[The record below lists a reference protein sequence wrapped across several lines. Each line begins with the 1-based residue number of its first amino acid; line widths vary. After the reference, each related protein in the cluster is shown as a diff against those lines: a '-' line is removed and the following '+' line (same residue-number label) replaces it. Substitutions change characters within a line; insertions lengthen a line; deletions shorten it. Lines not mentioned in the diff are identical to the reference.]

1 MIFVNRDAE
10 LSFLR
15 RAWQED
21 KSQLVVIYGKRRVGK
36 TALVKEFSKDR
47 PHIYFLADKAPDH
60 DQLRQLSEKVGLY
73 FQDDFL
79 LSRGFG
85 SWYDFFKYI
94 KARLIRDRA
103 PIDSG
108 LIGALSLINLVM
120 IFDEFPY
127 LIESNPAIPSLFQK
141 GWDEDLS
148 QSGVFLILLGSSMG
162 MMETEVLGHKS
173 PLFGRRTGQ
182 ILVEPLS
189 FNRAK
194 EFFPAMSDDAFMHV
208 YAALGGTPA
217 YLLQFDPAVDFRENV
232 RRRILVPEAY
242 LYREPDF
249 ILREEL
255 REPRNY
261 FSILRAISMGKTRPA
276 EIINETGFDK
286 NMVGKYLSVL
296 TDLKIVRREVPV
308 TEWGFEKSKK
318 GIYLLEDHFFRF
330 WFHYV
335 YPNRSF
341 IEEGQIDYVLDRKIM
356 PSLDRFISWS
366 FEEVCRTRVRKG
378 VPQGVKYNRVGRWWS
393 KEGEIDIV
401 GLAEDE
407 NAVVFG
413 EAKWSV
419 NPVGTDILN
428 NLERKAKLVDW
439 RKGERKEY
447 IVLFS
452 RSGFTEDLEKLAGE
466 RGDLLLWK

>member
-15 RAWQED
+15 RSWQED
-21 KSQLVVIYGKRRVGK
+21 KSQLIVIYGKRRVGK
-36 TALVKEFSKDR
+36 TALVKEFSNNQ
-47 PHIYFLADKAPDH
+47 PHVYFLADKAPDR

-85 SWYDFFKYI
+85 TWYDFFNYI
-94 KARLIRDRA
+94 K
-103 PIDSG
+103 SKG
-108 LIGALSLINLVM
+108 KFVM

-148 QSGVFLILLGSSMG
+148 ESGVFLILLGSSMG

-182 ILVEPLS
+182 VLVEPLS
-189 FNRAK
+189 FDSAK
-194 EFFPAMSDDAFMHV
+194 EFFPALSDDAFM
-208 YAALGGTPA
+208 YLYGALGGTPA
-217 YLLQFDPAVDFRENV
+217 YLLQFDPAVDFRENI
-232 RRRILVPEAY
+232 RRAILAPEAY

-296 TDLKIVRREVPV
+296 TDLRIIRREVPV

-330 WFHYV
+330 WFNYV

-341 IEEGQIDYVLDRKIM
+341 IEEGQIDYVLDRKIK
-356 PSLDRFISWS
+356 PTIDRFIAWS
-366 FEEVCRTRVRKG
+366 YEEVCRSRISGT
-378 VPQGVKYNRVGRWWS
+378 PYLIPEIKYNRVGRWWS

-407 NAVVFG
+407 NAAVFG

-428 NLERKAKLVDW
+428 NLEKKAKLVDW

-447 IVLFS
+447 FVLFS
-452 RSGFTEDLEKLAGE
+452 RSGFTENLEKLAGE
-466 RGDLLLWK
+466 RGDLLLSPTKRINGRINGDGSNY

>member
-1 MIFVNRDAE
+1 MVFVNRDAE

-36 TALVKEFSKDR
+36 TALVKELSKNL
-47 PHIYFLADKAPDH
+47 PHIYFLADKAPER
-60 DQLRQLSEKVGLY
+60 DQLTQLSEKVGLY
-73 FQDDFL
+73 FKDDFL

-85 SWYDFFKYI
+85 TWHDFFNYI
-94 KARLIRDRA
+94 K
-103 PIDSG
+103 SKG
-108 LIGALSLINLVM
+108 KLVM

-148 QSGVFLILLGSSMG
+148 QSDVFLILLGSSMG
-162 MMETEVLGHKS
+162 MMETDVLGHKS

-182 ILVEPLS
+182 ILVETMP
-189 FNRAK
+189 FNSAK
-194 EFFPAMSDDAFMHV
+194 EFFPALNDEAFM
-208 YAALGGTPA
+208 YFYGALGGTPA
-217 YLLQFDPAVDFRENV
+217 YLLQFDPSADFRENV
-232 RRRILVPEAY
+232 RNRILSPEAY

-296 TDLKIVRREVPV
+296 TDLKIIRREVPV

-318 GIYLLEDHFFRF
+318 GMYLLEDNFFRF
-330 WFHYV
+330 WFRYV

-356 PSLDRFISWS
+356 PSIDRFISWS
-366 FEEVCRTRVRKG
+366 FEEVCRSRVRKG
-378 VPQGVKYNRVGRWWS
+378 LPQDIRCNRVGRWWS

-407 NAVVFG
+407 NTVVFG

-419 NPVGTDILN
+419 NPTGTDILN
-428 NLERKAKLVDW
+428 DLERKAKLVDW

-447 IVLFS
+447 FVLFS
-452 RSGFTEDLEKLAGE
+452 RSGFTANLEKQAGK
-466 RGDLLLWK
+466 RQDLLLW

>member
-1 MIFVNRDAE
+1 MIFVNRYAE

-15 RAWQED
+15 LAWQED

-47 PHIYFLADKAPDH
+47 LHIYFLADKAPDR
-60 DQLRQLSEKVGLY
+60 DQLAQLSEKVGLY

-85 SWYDFFKYI
+85 TWHDFFKYI
-94 KARLIRDRA
+94 KSKRDISQTPDTKIRDTA
-103 PIDSG
+103 SKG
-108 LIGALSLINLVM
+108 NFVM

-189 FNRAK
+189 FTDAK
-194 EFFPAMSDDAFMHV
+194 NFFPALSDDAFMHF
-208 YAALGGTPA
+208 YGALGGTPA

-232 RRRILVPEAY
+232 RRRILAPEAY

-249 ILREEL
+249 ILREKL

-296 TDLKIVRREVPV
+296 TDLKIIRREVPV

-330 WFHYV
+330 WFNYV

-356 PSLDRFISWS
+356 PSIDRFISWS
-366 FEEVCRTRVRKG
+366 FEEVCRYRVRKG
-378 VPQGVKYNRVGRWWS
+378 VPQGIQCNRVGRWWS

-407 NAVVFG
+407 NTAVFG
-413 EAKWSV
+413 EAKWSI
-419 NPVGTDILN
+419 NPVGTDILD

-447 IVLFS
+447 FVLFS
-452 RSGFTEDLEKLAGE
+452 RSGFTANLENLAGE
-466 RGDLLLWK
+466 RGNLLLWK

>member
-1 MIFVNRDAE
+1 MNFIDRENE
-10 LSFLR
+10 LAFLCSFHD
-15 RAWQED
+15 ED
-21 KSQLVVIYGKRRVGK
+21 ESQLIVIYGKRRVGK
-36 TALVKEFSKDR
+36 TALVKEFSKER
-47 PHIYFLADKAPDH
+47 HHIYFLADKAPDR

-73 FQDDFL
+73 FQDEFL

-85 SWYDFFKYI
+85 TWYDFFGYI
-94 KARLIRDRA
+94 KSKGKVVI
-103 PIDSG
+103 
-108 LIGALSLINLVM
+108 

-141 GWDEDLS
+141 GWDEDLR

-182 ILVEPLS
+182 LLVEPLS
-189 FNRAK
+189 FESAK
-194 EFFPAMSDDAFMHV
+194 AFFPVLSTDLFM
-208 YAALGGTPA
+208 YFYGALGGTPA
-217 YLLQFDPAVDFRENV
+217 YLQQFDSALDFRENV

-249 ILREEL
+249 VLREEL

-261 FSILRAISMGKTRPA
+261 FAILRAISMGKTRPA
-276 EIINETGFDK
+276 EIVNETGFEK

-296 TDLKIVRREVPV
+296 TELKIIRREVPV

-330 WFHYV
+330 WFNYV

-341 IEEGQIDYVLDRKIM
+341 IEEGQSDYVLDKKIM

-366 FEEVCRTRVRKG
+366 FEEVCRAQVRKG
-378 VPQGVKYNRVGRWWS
+378 APQGIKYNRVGRWWS
-393 KEGEIDIV
+393 REREIDIV
-401 GLAEDE
+401 GLAEDD
-407 NAVVFG
+407 NTAVFG
-413 EAKWSV
+413 ECKWSI

-428 NLERKAKLVDW
+428 DLEKKAVLVDW

-447 IVLFS
+447 FILFS
-452 RSGFTEDLEKLAGE
+452 RSGFTKELEKRAGE
-466 RGDLLLWK
+466 REDLLLWS

>member
-1 MIFVNRDAE
+1 MIFVNRENE
-10 LSFLR
+10 LDFLR
-15 RAWQED
+15 RSYLQD
-21 KSQLVVIYGKRRVGK
+21 GSQLVVIYGKRRVGK
-36 TALVKEFSKDR
+36 TALVKEFSKDL
-47 PHIYFLADKAPDH
+47 PHIYFLADKAPDR

-85 SWYDFFKYI
+85 DWYDFFKFFKSKGTFTQTRKHTLTGDQI
-94 KARLIRDRA
+94 QA
-103 PIDSG
+103 PAPPSQG
-108 LIGALSLINLVM
+108 KCVL

-148 QSGVFLILLGSSMG
+148 QSGIMLILLGSSMG

-189 FNRAK
+189 FTDAK
-194 EFFPAMSDDAFMHV
+194 KFFPAISEDAFMH
-208 YAALGGTPA
+208 YYGILGGTPA
-217 YLLQFDPAVDFRENV
+217 YLLQFDPAVDIRENI
-232 RRRILVPEAY
+232 RRHLLAPEAY

-276 EIINETGFDK
+276 EVINETGFDK

-296 TDLKIVRREVPV
+296 TDLKIIRREVPV
-308 TEWGFEKSKK
+308 TEWGAEKSKK
-318 GIYLLEDHFFRF
+318 GMYLFEDPFFRF

-341 IEEGQIDYVLDRKIM
+341 IEEGRIDYVLDRKIA
-356 PSLDRFISWS
+356 PSLDQFISWT
-366 FEEVCRTRVRKG
+366 FEEVCRSHVRKG
-378 VPQGVKYNRVGRWWS
+378 LPHGIQCNRVGRWWS

-401 GLAEDE
+401 GLADDE
-407 NAVVFG
+407 NTAVFG

-419 NPVGTDILN
+419 NPIGTDILD

-439 RKGERKEY
+439 RKGDRKEY
-447 IVLFS
+447 FVLFS
-452 RSGFTEDLEKLAGE
+452 RSGFTESL
-466 RGDLLLWK
+466 DLLLWGK

>member
-1 MIFVNRDAE
+1 MTFVDRETE

-15 RAWQED
+15 RSWQED
-21 KSQLVVIYGKRRVGK
+21 KSQLVVIYGKRRIGK
-36 TALVKEFSKDR
+36 TALVKEFSKDL
-47 PHIYFLADKAPDH
+47 PHIYFLADKAPDR
-60 DQLRQLSEKVGLY
+60 DQLTQLSEKVGLY

-85 SWYDFFKYI
+85 TWRDFFKYI
-94 KARLIRDRA
+94 K
-103 PIDSG
+103 SKG
-108 LIGALSLINLVM
+108 KFTM
-120 IFDEFPY
+120 IVDEFPY

-148 QSGVFLILLGSSMG
+148 ESGVFLILLGSSMG
-162 MMETEVLGHKS
+162 MMETEVLDHKS

-189 FNRAK
+189 FIDAK
-194 EFFPAMSDDAFMHV
+194 KFFPVLSDDSFMHF
-208 YAALGGTPA
+208 YGALGGTPA
-217 YLLQFDPAVDFRENV
+217 YLLQFDPSADFWENV
-232 RRRILVPEAY
+232 RHRILVPEAY

-249 ILREEL
+249 VLREEL

-296 TDLKIVRREVPV
+296 TDLKIIRREVPI
-308 TEWGFEKSKK
+308 TERDFEKSKK
-318 GIYLLEDHFFRF
+318 GMYLLDDHFFRF
-330 WFHYV
+330 WFRYV

-341 IEEGQIDYVLDRKIM
+341 IEEGQIDYVLDGKIR
-356 PSLDRFISWS
+356 PSLDRFISWT
-366 FEEVCRTRVRKG
+366 FEEVCRSRVRKG
-378 VPQGVKYNRVGRWWS
+378 LPQGIKYNRVGRWWS

-407 NAVVFG
+407 NTVVFG

-428 NLERKAKLVDW
+428 SLVRKAKLVDW

-447 IVLFS
+447 FVLFS
-452 RSGFTEDLEKLAGE
+452 RTGFTANLEKLAGE
-466 RGDLLLWK
+466 RGDLLLWT

>member
-1 MIFVNRDAE
+1 MNFVDRHDE

-15 RAWQED
+15 SAYQED
-21 KSQLVVIYGKRRVGK
+21 RSQLVVIYGKRRVGK
-36 TALVKEFSKDR
+36 TALVKEFSKNL
-47 PHIYFLADKAPDH
+47 PHIYFLADKAPDR
-60 DQLRQLSEKVGLY
+60 DQLSQLSEKVGLY

-85 SWYDFFKYI
+85 NWYDFFKYI
-94 KARLIRDRA
+94 K
-103 PIDSG
+103 SKG
-108 LIGALSLINLVM
+108 KFVM

-127 LIESNPAIPSLFQK
+127 LIESNPAVPSLFQK

-189 FNRAK
+189 FSDAK
-194 EFFPAMSDDAFMHV
+194 NLFPATSDDVFMQI
-208 YAALGGTPA
+208 YGILGGTPA
-217 YLLQFDPAVDFRENV
+217 YLLQFDPSADFWENV
-232 RRRILVPEAY
+232 RRRILIPEAY

-286 NMVGKYLSVL
+286 NLVGKYLSVL
-296 TDLKIVRREVPV
+296 IDLKIIRREVPV
-308 TEWGFEKSKK
+308 TEWGSEKSKK
-318 GIYLLEDHFFRF
+318 GMYLLEDHFFRF

-341 IEEGQIDYVLDRKIM
+341 IEEGQIDYILDKKIR

-366 FEEVCRTRVRKG
+366 FEEVCRSLVRKG
-378 VPQGVKYNRVGRWWS
+378 LPQGIQCNRVGRWWS
-393 KEGEIDIV
+393 KDGEIDIV

-407 NAVVFG
+407 NMILFG

-419 NPVGTDILN
+419 NPVGTNVLD
-428 NLERKAKLVDW
+428 NLEKKAQLVDW
-439 RKGERKEY
+439 RKGERKEFFV
-447 IVLFS
+447 IFS
-452 RSGFTEDLEKLAGE
+452 RSGFTQNLEKRAEEQGN
-466 RGDLLLWK
+466 LLLWR

>member
-1 MIFVNRDAE
+1 MTFINRENE

-36 TALVKEFSKDR
+36 TALVKEFSKDL
-47 PHIYFLADKAPDH
+47 PHIYFLADKAPDR

-85 SWYDFFKYI
+85 TWHDFFNYI
-94 KARLIRDRA
+94 KSKGKFI
-103 PIDSG
+103 
-108 LIGALSLINLVM
+108 M

-148 QSGVFLILLGSSMG
+148 HSGVFLVLLGSSMG
-162 MMETEVLGHKS
+162 MMETEVLGQKS

-182 ILVEPLS
+182 ILLQTLPFDS
-189 FNRAK
+189 AK
-194 EFFPAMSDDAFMHV
+194 EFFPTMTDDVFMHF
-208 YAALGGTPA
+208 YGALGGTPA
-217 YLLQFDPAVDFRENV
+217 YLLQFDPADDFRENV

-296 TDLKIVRREVPV
+296 TDLKIIRREVPV

-330 WFHYV
+330 WFNYV

-341 IEEGQIDYVLDRKIM
+341 IEEGQIDYVLDLKIM
-356 PSLDRFISWS
+356 PSIDRFISWS
-366 FEEVCRTRVRKG
+366 FEEICRSRVRKG
-378 VPQGVKYNRVGRWWS
+378 APQGIQCNRVGCWWS
-393 KEGEIDIV
+393 KKGEIDIV

-407 NAVVFG
+407 NTVVFG

-419 NPVGTDILN
+419 NPVGTDILD
-428 NLERKAKLVDW
+428 NLTRKAKLVDW

-447 IVLFS
+447 FVLFS
-452 RSGFTEDLEKLAGE
+452 RSGFTANLEKLAGE
-466 RGDLLLWK
+466 REDLLLWK

>member
-1 MIFVNRDAE
+1 MAFVDRKNE
-10 LSFLR
+10 LSFLHR
-15 RAWQED
+15 SWQEER
-21 KSQLVVIYGKRRVGK
+21 SQLLVIYGKRRVGK
-36 TALVKEFSKDR
+36 TALVKEFSRDL
-47 PHIYFLADKAPDH
+47 PHIYFLADKAPDR

-73 FQDDFL
+73 FQDEFL

-85 SWYDFFKYI
+85 TWHDFFSYI
-94 KARLIRDRA
+94 KSKGKI
-103 PIDSG
+103 
-108 LIGALSLINLVM
+108 VM

-189 FNRAK
+189 FTDAK
-194 EFFPAMSDDAFMHV
+194 DFFPAMSDDAFMHF
-208 YAALGGTPA
+208 YGTLGGTPA
-217 YLLQFDPAVDFRENV
+217 YLLQFDPVDDFRENV
-232 RRRILVPEAY
+232 RRRILLPEAY

-296 TDLKIVRREVPV
+296 TDLKIIRREVPV

-318 GIYLLEDHFFRF
+318 GMYLLEDHFFRF
-330 WFHYV
+330 WFNYV

-341 IEEGQIDYVLDRKIM
+341 IEEGQSDYVLDRKIM

-366 FEEVCRTRVRKG
+366 FEEVCRARVRKG
-378 VPQGVKYNRVGRWWS
+378 LPQGIQCNRVGRWWS

-407 NAVVFG
+407 NAAVFG
-413 EAKWSV
+413 EVKWSV
-419 NPVGTDILN
+419 NPVGTDVLD
-428 NLERKAKLVDW
+428 NLERKVRLVDW
-439 RKGERKEY
+439 QKGERKEY
-447 IVLFS
+447 FVLFS
-452 RSGFTEDLEKLAGE
+452 RSGFTKDLERLAGE
-466 RGDLLLWK
+466 RENLLLWT

>member
-1 MIFVNRDAE
+1 MIFVNREAE

-21 KSQLVVIYGKRRVGK
+21 KSQLIVIYGKRRVGK
-36 TALVKEFSKDR
+36 TALVKEFSHDQ
-47 PHIYFLADKAPDH
+47 PHIYFLADKAPDR
-60 DQLRQLSEKVGLY
+60 DQLSQLSEKVGLY

-85 SWYDFFKYI
+85 AWYDFFKYI
-94 KARLIRDRA
+94 K
-103 PIDSG
+103 SKG
-108 LIGALSLINLVM
+108 KFVM

-148 QSGVFLILLGSSMG
+148 ESGVFLILLGSSMG

-173 PLFGRRTGQ
+173 PLYGRRTGQ
-182 ILVEPLS
+182 ILVETLPFDS
-189 FNRAK
+189 AK
-194 EFFPAMSDDAFMHV
+194 EFFPAMSDDAFM
-208 YAALGGTPA
+208 YFYGALGGTPA
-217 YLLQFDPAVDFRENV
+217 YLLQFDPAANFQENV
-232 RRRILVPEAY
+232 RRRIFAPEAY

-261 FSILRAISMGKTRPA
+261 FSILRAIAMGKTRPA

-296 TDLKIVRREVPV
+296 TDLKIIRREVPV

-330 WFHYV
+330 WFNYV

-366 FEEVCRTRVRKG
+366 FEELCRTRVRKG
-378 VPQGVKYNRVGRWWS
+378 LPQGIQCNRVGRWWS

-401 GLAEDE
+401 GLAEAE
-407 NAVVFG
+407 NTVVFG

-428 NLERKAKLVDW
+428 DLEKKAKLVDW
-439 RKGERKEY
+439 RKEERKEY
-447 IVLFS
+447 FVLFS
-452 RSGFTEDLEKLAGE
+452 RSGFTANLEKLAGD
-466 RGDLLLWK
+466 RGDLFI

>member
-1 MIFVNRDAE
+1 MIFVNRETE

-15 RAWQED
+15 RAWQEE

-36 TALVKEFSKDR
+36 TALVKEFSRDL
-47 PHIYFLADKAPDH
+47 PHIYFLADKAPDR
-60 DQLRQLSEKVGLY
+60 DQLAQLSEKVGLY

-85 SWYDFFKYI
+85 TWRDFFKYI
-94 KARLIRDRA
+94 KSKSA
-103 PIDSG
+103 PAQAGETVSKGNI
-108 LIGALSLINLVM
+108 VM

-127 LIESNPAIPSLFQK
+127 LIESNPAIPSLFQN
-141 GWDEDLS
+141 GWDEELS
-148 QSGVFLILLGSSMG
+148 HAGVFMILLGSSMG

-189 FNRAK
+189 FTDAK
-194 EFFPAMSDDAFMHV
+194 NLFPGLPDDAFM
-208 YAALGGTPA
+208 YFYGALGGTPA
-217 YLLQFDPAVDFRENV
+217 YLLQFDPADDFRENV
-232 RRRILVPEAY
+232 RRRILAPEAY

-261 FSILRAISMGKTRPA
+261 FSILRAIAMGKTRPA

-296 TDLKIVRREVPV
+296 TDLKIIRREVPV

-341 IEEGQIDYVLDRKIM
+341 LEEGQTDYVLDRKIM
-356 PSLDRFISWS
+356 PSLDRFVALSY
-366 FEEVCRTRVRKG
+366 EEVCRFRVRKG
-378 VPQGVKYNRVGRWWS
+378 LPQGIQCNRVGRWWS

-407 NAVVFG
+407 NAAVFG
-413 EAKWSV
+413 EVKWSV
-419 NPVGTDILN
+419 NPVGTDILDD
-428 NLERKAKLVDW
+428 LEKKAKLVDW
-439 RKGERKEY
+439 RKGQRKEVF
-447 IVLFS
+447 VLFS
-452 RSGFTEDLEKLAGE
+452 RSGFTANLEKLAKE
-466 RGDLLLWK
+466 RGDLFLNK

>member
-1 MIFVNRDAE
+1 MCKLLTCNLESGEGVTILIFVNRDAE

-15 RAWQED
+15 RSYLED
-21 KSQLVVIYGKRRVGK
+21 GSKLVVIYGKRRVGK

-47 PHIYFLADKAPDH
+47 PHIYFLADKAPDR

-85 SWYDFFKYI
+85 VWYDFFNYI
-94 KARLIRDRA
+94 K
-103 PIDSG
+103 SKG
-108 LIGALSLINLVM
+108 KFVM

-148 QSGVFLILLGSSMG
+148 QSGVFLVLLGSSMG
-162 MMETEVLGHKS
+162 MMETEVLGRKS

-182 ILVEPLS
+182 ILVETMP
-189 FNRAK
+189 FNNAK
-194 EFFPAMSDDAFMHV
+194 EFFPAMSDDAFMHF
-208 YAALGGTPA
+208 YGALGGTPA
-217 YLLQFDPAVDFRENV
+217 YLLQFDPSADFRENI

-296 TDLKIVRREVPV
+296 TDLKIIRREVPV

-318 GIYLLEDHFFRF
+318 GMYLLEDHFFRF

-356 PSLDRFISWS
+356 PSIDRFISWS
-366 FEEVCRTRVRKG
+366 FEEVCRSRVRKG
-378 VPQGVKYNRVGRWWS
+378 LPQGIQCNRVGRWWS
-393 KEGEIDIV
+393 RESEIDIV

-407 NAVVFG
+407 KAIVFG

-419 NPVGTDILN
+419 NPVGMDILD

-439 RKGERKEY
+439 RRGERKEY
-447 IVLFS
+447 FVLFS
-452 RSGFTEDLEKLAGE
+452 RSGFTAKLEKFAGE
-466 RGDLLLWK
+466 RRDLLLWK

>member
-1 MIFVNRDAE
+1 MTFVDREEE
-10 LSFLR
+10 LSFLD
-15 RAWQED
+15 RAYQEER
-21 KSQLVVIYGKRRVGK
+21 SQLIVIYGKRRIGK

-47 PHIYFLADKAPDH
+47 PHIYFLADKAPDR

-85 SWYDFFKYI
+85 NWYDFFKYTQS
-94 KARLIRDRA
+94 KGKFL
-103 PIDSG
+103 
-108 LIGALSLINLVM
+108 M

-141 GWDEDLS
+141 GWDENLS
-148 QSGVFLILLGSSMG
+148 QSGIFMVLLGSSMG

-189 FNRAK
+189 FIDAK
-194 EFFPAMSDDAFMHV
+194 AFFPAMSDDAFMHC
-208 YAALGGTPA
+208 YGALGGTPA
-217 YLLQFDPAVDFRENV
+217 YLLQFDPSADFRENV
-232 RRRILVPEAY
+232 RRRILAPEAY

-286 NMVGKYLSVL
+286 NLVGKYLSVL
-296 TDLKIVRREVPV
+296 TDLKIIRREVPV

-330 WFHYV
+330 WFNYV

-341 IEEGQIDYVLDRKIM
+341 IEEGKIDYVLDHKIM
-356 PSLDRFISWS
+356 PSIDRFISWS
-366 FEEVCRTRVRKG
+366 FEEVCRSRVRKG
-378 VPQGVKYNRVGRWWS
+378 MPQGIQCNRVGRWWS

-401 GLAEDE
+401 GLAEDQ
-407 NAVVFG
+407 NTAVFG

-428 NLERKAKLVDW
+428 DLEKKAKLVDW
-439 RKGERKEY
+439 RKGDRKEY
-447 IVLFS
+447 FVLFS
-452 RSGFTEDLEKLAGE
+452 RSGFTATLEKNAEE
-466 RGDLLLWK
+466 REDLLLCK

>member
-1 MIFVNRDAE
+1 MNMAFVNRENE
-10 LSFLR
+10 LSFLCR
-15 RAWQED
+15 SWQEE
-21 KSQLVVIYGKRRVGK
+21 KSQLTVIYGKRRVGK

-47 PHIYFLADKAPDH
+47 PHIYFLADKAPDR
-60 DQLRQLSEKVGLY
+60 DQLSQLSEKVGLY

-85 SWYDFFKYI
+85 AWYDFFKYI
-94 KARLIRDRA
+94 KSKKDLAQTEGI
-103 PIDSG
+103 ISKG
-108 LIGALSLINLVM
+108 KFVM

-148 QSGVFLILLGSSMG
+148 ESGVFLILLGSSMG

-182 ILVEPLS
+182 ILVEPLP
-189 FNRAK
+189 FNNAK
-194 EFFPAMSDDAFMHV
+194 KFFPAMSDDAFMHFYGV
-208 YAALGGTPA
+208 LGGTPA
-217 YLLQFDPAVDFRENV
+217 YLLQFDPSADVRENV

-296 TDLKIVRREVPV
+296 TDLKIIRREVPV

-318 GIYLLEDHFFRF
+318 GMYLLEDHFFRF

-341 IEEGQIDYVLDRKIM
+341 IEEGKIDYVLDRKIM
-356 PSLDRFISWS
+356 PSIDRFISWS
-366 FEEVCRTRVRKG
+366 FEEVCRSRVRKG
-378 VPQGVKYNRVGRWWS
+378 LPQGIRCNRVGRWWS

-407 NAVVFG
+407 NTAVFG

-419 NPVGTDILN
+419 NPVGTDILD

-447 IVLFS
+447 FVLFS
-452 RSGFTEDLEKLAGE
+452 RSGFTANLEKLAGE
-466 RGDLLLWK
+466 RRDLLLWK

>member
-1 MIFVNRDAE
+1 MKASSDIAGKN
-10 LSFLR
+10 SF
-15 RAWQED
+15 
-21 KSQLVVIYGKRRVGK
+21 
-36 TALVKEFSKDR
+36 ALLK
-47 PHIYFLADKAPDH
+47 
-60 DQLRQLSEKVGLY
+60 
-73 FQDDFL
+73 
-79 LSRGFG
+79 G
-85 SWYDFFKYI
+85 S
-94 KARLIRDRA
+94 
-103 PIDSG
+103 
-108 LIGALSLINLVM
+108 
-120 IFDEFPY
+120 
-127 LIESNPAIPSLFQK
+127 
-141 GWDEDLS
+141 
-148 QSGVFLILLGSSMG
+148 GSSMG

-182 ILVEPLS
+182 ILVEPLP
-189 FNRAK
+189 FNNAK
-194 EFFPAMSDDAFMHV
+194 EFFPAMSDDAFMHFYGV
-208 YAALGGTPA
+208 LGGTPA
-217 YLLQFDPAVDFRENV
+217 YLLQFDPSADVRENV

-296 TDLKIVRREVPV
+296 TDLKIIRREVPV

-318 GIYLLEDHFFRF
+318 GMYLLEDHFFRF

-341 IEEGQIDYVLDRKIM
+341 IEEGKIDYVLDRKIM
-356 PSLDRFISWS
+356 PSIDRFISWS
-366 FEEVCRTRVRKG
+366 FEEVCRSRVRKG
-378 VPQGVKYNRVGRWWS
+378 LPQGIRCNRVGRWWS

-407 NAVVFG
+407 NTAVFG

-419 NPVGTDILN
+419 NPVGTDILD

-447 IVLFS
+447 FVLFS
-452 RSGFTEDLEKLAGE
+452 RSGFTANLEKLAGE
-466 RGDLLLWK
+466 RRDLLLWK